1 MNIFNEERSNYYK
14 AKKRELTRQSDELKV
29 IAEDALFVHYY
40 GMSAYLELFPE
51 AKDFGISWHRSLLVE
66 LQKLD
71 KKRLANQLSGTSMAY
86 AATQSKKASRG
97 FKRIIKDLLKK

>member
-14 AKKRELTRQSDELKV
+14 AKKRELSRVNEETKV
-29 IAEDALFVHYY
+29 VAEDALFVHYY

-51 AKDFGISWHRSLLVE
+51 AKDFGIGWHRSLLVE

-71 KKRLANQLSGTSMAY
+71 KKKMGNYLSGTSMAY
-86 AATQSKKASRG
+86 AATQSRKANRG
-97 FKRIIKDLLKK
+97 FRRMIKDLIKR